1 MFELISVNFYEN
13 VKKLINE
20 SRKHVVTYVNTTMLF
35 TYWNIGKMIV
45 EEQGGSSKAKY
56 GNKLIAE
63 LSKQMTFDFG
73 KGFDER
79 NLRKIRQFYL
89 MYPIWDSV
97 RPELTWTHYRTLIRI
112 EEQHIRDFYMEKA
125 IKENWS
131 VRQIERQIDTC
142 AYSRVIANNGKVEKV
157 DNVDETTATAK
168 YGPNTVIKDPYMLE
182 FLGLDNNV
190 KYLEK
195 DLEEAL
201 ITHLQKF
208 LLELDRGFCFIAR
221 QKRISFD
228 NEHYF
233 IDLVFYNSILKCYI
247 VIDLKTEKLSYEALG
262 QMDLYRNYF
271 DQEIKMPDDNPTIG
285 LLLVTKQDAFV
296 AKYSSIYKDQNI
308 FGSKYMTCMP
318 TEEELKK
325 VINEEKQLIE
335 EYKITNK

>member
-1 MFELISVNFYEN
+1 MFEVISVEFYDN
-13 VKKLINE
+13 VKKIINE

-35 TYWNIGKMIV
+35 TYWNIGKMII

-63 LSKQMTFDFG
+63 LSKQMTLDFG

-79 NLRKIRQFYL
+79 NLWKKRQFYL

-112 EEQHIRDFYMEKA
+112 EEQYIRSFYMEEA
-125 IKENWS
+125 IKGDWS
-131 VRQIERQIDTC
+131 VRQLERQIDTC
-142 AYSRVIANNGKVEKV
+142 AYSRVIAYNSEVEKFENIEEV
-157 DNVDETTATAK
+157 NDVLK
-168 YGPNTVIKDPYMLE
+168 YDPNTVIKDPYMLE
-182 FLGLDNNV
+182 FLGLDNNA

-195 DLEEAL
+195 ELEDAL

-208 LLELDRGFCFIAR
+208 LQELGRGFCFVAR

-233 IDLVFYNSILKCYI
+233 IDLVFYNSILKCYV
-247 VIDLKTEKLSYEALG
+247 VIDLKTEKLSHEALG
-262 QMDLYRNYF
+262 QIDMYRNYY
-271 DQEIKMPDDNPTIG
+271 DQEVKMPDDNPTIG
-285 LLLVTKQDAFV
+285 LLLVTKQDTLV

-308 FGSKYMTCMP
+308 FVSKYMTYMP
-318 TEEELKK
+318 TEEELSK
-325 VINEEKQLIE
+325 VINEEKRLIE
-335 EYKITNK
+335 EYKISNK